1 MVFWLSNGLDK
12 FKSFTIVKSHGQ
24 KYLDVATNDLDLLS
38 SSGRQT
44 FVSECTHESL
54 IVECIDTSVDLC
66 SQAKLYIPSTINI
79 SGSLSLTLVF
89 LVSGSMYDD
98 W

>member
-1 MVFWLSNGLDK
+1 MDWTHISI
-12 FKSFTIVKSHGQ
+12 TIDKSHGQ

-44 FVSECTHESL
+44 FVSECTHDSL

-66 SQAKLYIPSTINI
+66 SQAKLLIQSTINI
-79 SGSLSLTLVF
+79 RGSLILVF
-89 LVSGSMYDD
+89 LISRATYEDS
-98 W
+98 